1 MDQQEKNPVTAERT
15 SRGKNNKKHLKA
27 ILIICLFL
35 IIAVTAGVLIWSAY
49 IRGLRTE
56 MENHLSD
63 AIVYIDTGEYSNALI
78 EAEAAM
84 NLAVR
89 LRDDDTIYKIDAY
102 VLLTE
107 TIINGNGLF
116 EEEKYKPAL
125 DVFYLVFDYITE
137 INTIYGDEMV
147 LCTIFIMDKIAVTEM
162 FISFY
167 ELIEQADNLAGISEY
182 EAAIVKYNDAGTIAA
197 ALSFTDGIDIADS
210 GIDYMQEQIIIA
222 KRREAMEYYE
232 EGDFLLNNKLF
243 EEALLSFNKSLEIF
257 TQIEDH
263 DNILLAEAKID
274 YTEDMLRKSEA
285 EPPPADSGTQEDP
298 GTQDAPGTPGEVS
311 INYEHNITLNFDL
324 KTPIDDQNR
333 SPANQV
339 RMGSGDGTNEGWYN
353 GCGWIAAYNALIIL
367 GTPQHPADIV
377 EYFEESGGTVL
388 DGMFGTYPN
397 AIENYL
403 RSRGYNVSQTLFPG
417 LRTNI
422 DEEIKSSKV
431 SILAY
436 AHTSAAHYI
445 TVEYRED
452 IEKFIVY
459 NDSSAKT
466 RSASLGFQN
475 ETNIG
480 AALDSITAFINNT
493 SNILFSFSLITVE
506 N

>member
-1 MDQQEKNPVTAERT
+1 MDQQKKIPMTAQET
-15 SRGKNNKKHLKA
+15 PPGKNRTKRLKI
-27 ILIICLFL
+27 ILIICFFL
-35 IIAVTAGVLIWSAY
+35 VISVIAAVLIWSAY
-49 IRGLRTE
+49 ISGLRTE

-63 AIVYIDTGEYSNALI
+63 TIAHIESGEYSNALI

-89 LRDDDTIYKIDAY
+89 LRDNDTINKIDAY
-102 VLLTE
+102 MVLTE
-107 TIINGNGLF
+107 TIIRGNRIF
-116 EEEKYKPAL
+116 KEEKYKTAL
-125 DVFYLVFDYITE
+125 DVFYLAFDYVTE
-137 INTIYGDEMV
+137 INNIYGDEMV
-147 LCTIFIMDKIAVTEM
+147 LCAIFIKDKITVSEM
-162 FISFY
+162 FITFY
-167 ELIEQADNLAGISEY
+167 ELMEQAEIFAGISDY
-182 EAAIVKYNDAGTIAA
+182 EAAIVKYNEARTIAV
-197 ALSFTDGIDIADS
+197 ALSFNDGIDAADS
-210 GIDYMQEQIIIA
+210 GIDYMQEQIINA
-222 KRREAMEYYE
+222 KRREAIEYYE

-263 DNILLAEAKID
+263 DNILQVKVKIE

-285 EPPPADSGTQEDP
+285 EPPPVDSGIQDDP
-298 GTQDAPGTPGEVS
+298 GTAGEVS
-311 INYEHNITLNFDL
+311 ANYKHNIDLFFDL

-353 GCGWIAAYNALIIL
+353 GCGWISAYNALIIL

-403 RSRGYNVSQTLFPG
+403 ESLGYNTGQTLFPG
-417 LRTNI
+417 LVTNI
-422 DEEIKSSKV
+422 DETIKSSKV

-452 IEKFIVY
+452 IAKFVVY
-459 NDSSAKT
+459 NDSSART
-466 RSASLGFQN
+466 RSADLGFQN